1 MKSFL
6 RRTWAKIDL
15 DAIEHNYNEIRNHV
29 SPESE
34 IMCVIKADG
43 YGHGAIFLAREY
55 ERLGVKRFAVSNIE
69 EAMQLREHG
78 IKSPILILGFTP
90 ADLAKVLANNNIS
103 QAVLSEEYAEE
114 LSKYAQRDSVTV
126 KAHIALDTGMS
137 RIGFM
142 YQNID
147 RDFASIDTIERVCKL
162 PSLDFEGIFTH
173 FFVTDA
179 DELVEKVI
187 SIINSNFEV
196 SAEYLKRRKEFFA
209 FDDRNNCKR
218 IANAIYD
225 FEYNNKVP
233 TADVKGGFGEVKPKP
248 EPQPIAKQAS
258 NQEKAEKTIKPV
270 EKKPQSQQPKKAIKP
285 KEEYEEVEHQ
295 GIIYSDVPK
304 KQEIGYS
311 KEQKISQTY
320 SPRPT
325 EPPRQP
331 KQHTA
336 ERRVQPQ
343 QTQQIRYAEAP
354 KRQRPVEPPYQPKQ
368 HTTERQVQLQQT
380 QQIRYAEAPKRQRPA
395 EPPRQPKQHTTE
407 RQVQPQRQQTQQ
419 IRYAEAPK
427 KQPRPAQPQ
436 RSSGARYAEPSQQR
450 NPQKSSEARRVA
462 QSRTTAQRKAP
473 TSQESVKQT
482 TAQPK
487 HADKKSKKSFRIF

>member
-1 MKSFL
+1 MPEELAKQEYLWNKSEYVSVSSFENL
-6 RRTWAKIDL
+6 GYKET
-15 DAIEHNYNEIRNHV
+15 IEKSAMLITDY
-29 SPESE
+29 
-34 IMCVIKADG
+34 
-43 YGHGAIFLAREY
+43 
-55 ERLGVKRFAVSNIE
+55 SNI
-69 EAMQLREHG
+69 AFDFAYMRR
-78 IKSPILILGFTP
+78 PIIYYQNPNVSLQ
-90 ADLAKVLANNNIS
+90 NNIS
-103 QAVLSEEYAEE
+103 TFSYRE
-114 LSKYAQRDSVTV
+114 S
-126 KAHIALDTGMS
+126 
-137 RIGFM
+137 GFG
-142 YQNID
+142 D
-147 RDFASIDTIERVCKL
+147 V
-162 PSLDFEGIFTH
+162 
-173 FFVTDA
+173 VTDA

-225 FEYNNKVP
+225 FEYNNKVT

-331 KQHTA
+331 KQHT
-336 ERRVQPQ
+336 
-343 QTQQIRYAEAP
+343 
-354 KRQRPVEPPYQPKQ
+354 
-368 HTTERQVQLQQT
+368 TERQVQLQQT
-380 QQIRYAEAPKRQRPA
+380 QQIRYAEAPK
-395 EPPRQPKQHTTE
+395 KQT
-407 RQVQPQRQQTQQ
+407 
-419 IRYAEAPK
+419 
-427 KQPRPAQPQ
+427 RPAQPQ